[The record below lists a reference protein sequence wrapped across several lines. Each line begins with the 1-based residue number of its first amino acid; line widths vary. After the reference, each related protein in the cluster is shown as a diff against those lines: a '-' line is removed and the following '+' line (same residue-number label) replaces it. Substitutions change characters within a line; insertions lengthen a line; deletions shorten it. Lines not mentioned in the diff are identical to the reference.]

1 MEAGRLFEKTR
12 SWSKLLF
19 FIPFTIALFAFA
31 VFLSPFLTKNYVKG
45 EGIITNVEK
54 RTEYDSDNVARTVY
68 DTAFTYTIDGKG
80 YDQTYSLSEQKA
92 VGEKITFYY
101 DPQDPQKT
109 TNSMNNAWLWLVFLG
124 LGTVSAIFTVYTA
137 VKDRKRRKQ
146 TDALRAQKAETER
159 RAAQNGFGIPEAGE
173 LKEYYFRFD
182 GHTLKPGYLIENESR
197 EPVFEGKMLKN
208 NPFAA
213 KEYEFINHRTGRST
227 VHKIGHTVTSGS
239 GDSEFSTSSG
249 FKFDGVNVWDYLHD
263 QGILISSGMGGKL
276 NMKYEITRNG
286 HLLAYA
292 EMTGQY
298 VHEDEAEK
306 KKINLTN
313 RMFYRI
319 RTDAED
325 LEPIFLVLFAIAETD
340 QIVYS

>member
-1 MEAGRLFEKTR
+1 
-12 SWSKLLF
+12 
-19 FIPFTIALFAFA
+19 
-31 VFLSPFLTKNYVKG
+31 
-45 EGIITNVEK
+45 
-54 RTEYDSDNVARTVY
+54 
-68 DTAFTYTIDGKG
+68 
-80 YDQTYSLSEQKA
+80 
-92 VGEKITFYY
+92 
-101 DPQDPQKT
+101 
-109 TNSMNNAWLWLVFLG
+109 MNNAWLWLVFLG

-249 FKFDGVNVWDYLHD
+249 FKFDGVNV
-263 QGILISSGMGGKL
+263 
-276 NMKYEITRNG
+276 
-286 HLLAYA
+286 
-292 EMTGQY
+292 
-298 VHEDEAEK
+298 
-306 KKINLTN
+306 
-313 RMFYRI
+313 
-319 RTDAED
+319 
-325 LEPIFLVLFAIAETD
+325 
-340 QIVYS
+340 